1 MTMSINHPIPCA
13 EQFLSGKPLA
23 ESVLDIFDH
32 LPHVILYVKD
42 TDDRFVKV
50 NRAYMEMHG
59 IDDASEVIG
68 KTTFDLNPPSLARA
82 YVKEDQ
88 FVMDSREPL
97 PGRRWMVMHKSS
109 IPQWFISSK
118 TPLFDATG
126 EVIGLLGAMYRID
139 VEEELADVLGDIFPA
154 ARYIEQHYTEP
165 VSMTQMARL
174 VGLSSTHFNR
184 RFKQVLHMTPN
195 QYLRSVRIQ
204 VVQQLL
210 TTTSLSIARIACD
223 VGYNDQSHL
232 TKRFKEVTG
241 ITPAAYRKRFL
252 SQS

>member
-1 MTMSINHPIPCA
+1 MPLIESNPCA
-13 EQFLSGKPLA
+13 DLFFKRNPLV
-23 ESVLDIFDH
+23 ESVLEVFDH

-50 NRAYMEMHG
+50 NRAYLDMHG
-59 IDDASEVIG
+59 MDDASQVIG

-82 YVKEDQ
+82 YVQEDRS
-88 FVMDSREPL
+88 VMDSRAPL
-97 PGRRWMVMHKSS
+97 PGRRWMVMRQSS

-118 TPLFDATG
+118 TPLFDPSG
-126 EVIGLLGAMYRID
+126 EVVGLFGAMYQID
-139 VEEELADVLGDIFPA
+139 VEEELEGVLGDVFPA
-154 ARYIEQHYTEP
+154 VRYFEHHYTES
-165 VSMTQMARL
+165 VSMTKIARL

-204 VVQQLL
+204 VAQQLL

-223 VGYNDQSHL
+223 VGYTDQSHL
-232 TKRFKEVTG
+232 TKRFKETTG
-241 ITPAAYRKRFL
+241 MTPAAYRKRFVN
-252 SQS
+252 QT